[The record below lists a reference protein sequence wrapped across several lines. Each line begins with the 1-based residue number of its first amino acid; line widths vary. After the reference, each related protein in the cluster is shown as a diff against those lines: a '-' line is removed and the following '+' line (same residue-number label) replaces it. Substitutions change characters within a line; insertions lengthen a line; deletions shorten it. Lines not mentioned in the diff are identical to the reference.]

1 MDIER
6 FAAVVDTH
14 TGGEPTRLVVGGG
27 PLLKGTTITEK
38 WLDFMENHDDFRAF
52 VMNEPHGHS
61 DMFGALLVPACH
73 PEAHYGIIFMDAATS
88 LSMCGHGSIGLGRT
102 LVDLGMI
109 RKTEPFTEVVLDTPA
124 GLVRLKVE
132 VKNGIV
138 GDVILSNVPAFV
150 YARDVE
156 LTVPSLGRQIHLDIA
171 YGGNFFAIVP
181 AGQLDLSIT
190 AEECGRT
197 VPLGLE
203 ILREVNKAVKVQHP
217 EEKAIDHVALVEFS
231 LERPGQITR
240 NTVVWGEG
248 NQDRSPCGTGTCAK
262 MALLAAKGK
271 LAPGEKFLH
280 QSITNSLFEG
290 WYEPG
295 PRVGGFETV
304 LPYLKSRSY
313 VTGFNFL
320 LKQPEDKVGDG
331 FLLKR

>member
-14 TGGEPTRLVVGGG
+14 TGGEPTRLIVGGG
-27 PLLKGTTITEK
+27 PLLKGSTITEK
-38 WLDFMENHDDFRAF
+38 WLDFKKNHDDFRAF
-52 VMNEPHGHS
+52 VMCEPHGHA

-73 PEAHYGIIFMDAATS
+73 EEAHYGIIFMDAGTS
-88 LSMCGHGSIGLGRT
+88 ISMCGHGSIGLGRT

-109 RKTEPFTEVVLDTPA
+109 KKTEPYTDVVLDTPA

-132 VKNGIV
+132 VKDGVV
-138 GDVILSNVPAFV
+138 GDVILSNVPAFAF
-150 YARDVE
+150 ARDIDLE
-156 LTVPSLGRQIHLDIA
+156 VPSLGRKIHLDIS

-181 AGQLDLSIT
+181 AGQLDLEIT
-190 AEECGRT
+190 ATEAGRI

-203 ILREVNKAVKVQHP
+203 ILRELNRTVKVQHP
-217 EEKAIDHVALVEFS
+217 VETAIDHVALVEFS
-231 LERPGQITR
+231 LERPGQVTR

-248 NQDRSPCGTGTCAK
+248 SHDRSPCGTGTCAK

-271 LAPGEKFLH
+271 LAPGEKFMH
-280 QSITNSLFEG
+280 ESITDSLFEG

-295 PRVGGFETV
+295 PKVGGFDTV
-304 LPYLKSRSY
+304 LPFLKSRSY

-320 LKQPEDKVGDG
+320 MKQPGDKVGEG

>member
-1 MDIER
+1 MEIER

-14 TGGEPTRLVVGGG
+14 TGGEPTRLIVGGG
-27 PLLKGTTITEK
+27 PLLKGSTITEK
-38 WLDFMENHDDFRAF
+38 WLDFKKNHDDFRAF
-52 VMNEPHGHS
+52 VMCEPHGHA

-73 PEAHYGIIFMDAATS
+73 PEAHYGIIFMDAGTS
-88 LSMCGHGSIGLGRT
+88 ISMCGHGSIGLGRT

-109 RKTEPFTEVVLDTPA
+109 RKTEPYTDVVLDTPA
-124 GLVRLKVE
+124 GLVHIKVE
-132 VKNGIV
+132 VKDGVV
-138 GDVILSNVPAFV
+138 GDVILGNVPAFTF
-150 YARDVE
+150 ARDIE
-156 LTVPSLGRQIHLDIA
+156 LEVPSLGKKIHLDIS

-181 AGQLDLSIT
+181 AGQLDMEIT
-190 AEECGRT
+190 APEAGRI

-203 ILREVNKAVKVQHP
+203 ILRELNRAVKVQHP
-217 EEKAIDHVALVEFS
+217 VETAIDHVALVEFS
-231 LERPGQITR
+231 LERPGQVTR

-248 NQDRSPCGTGTCAK
+248 SHDRSPCGTGTCAK

-280 QSITNSLFEG
+280 ESITGSLFEG

-295 PRVGGFETV
+295 PKVGGFDTV
-304 LPYLKSRSY
+304 LPFLKSRSY

-320 LKQPEDKVGDG
+320 MKQPGDKVGEG

>member
-1 MDIER
+1 MEIER

-14 TGGEPTRLVVGGG
+14 TGGEPTRLIVGGG
-27 PLLKGTTITEK
+27 PLLKGSTITEK
-38 WLDFMENHDDFRAF
+38 WLDFKKNHDDFRAF
-52 VMNEPHGHS
+52 VMCEPHGHA

-73 PEAHYGIIFMDAATS
+73 EEAHYGIIFMDAGTS
-88 LSMCGHGSIGLGRT
+88 ISMCGHGSIGLGRT

-109 RKTEPFTEVVLDTPA
+109 RKTEPTTDVVLDTPA

-132 VKNGIV
+132 VKDGVV
-138 GDVILSNVPAFV
+138 GDVILSNVPAFAF
-150 YARDVE
+150 ARDIDLE
-156 LTVPSLGRQIHLDIA
+156 VPSLGKKIHLDIS

-181 AGQLDLSIT
+181 AGQLGLEIT
-190 AEECGRT
+190 APEAGRI

-203 ILREVNKAVKVQHP
+203 ILRELNRTIKVQHP
-217 EEKAIDHVALVEFS
+217 VEKAIDHVALVEFS
-231 LERPGQITR
+231 LERPGQVTR

-248 NQDRSPCGTGTCAK
+248 SHDRSPCGTGTCAK

-280 QSITNSLFEG
+280 ESITDSLFEG

-295 PRVGGFETV
+295 PKVGGFDTV
-304 LPYLKSRSY
+304 LPFLKSRSY

-320 LKQPEDKVGDG
+320 MKQPSDKVGEG